1 MAVDVGEA
9 VVASSVA
16 KRQAF
21 VVHAE
26 QMQER
31 CMEVVHVD
39 LVLSDGRSQFV
50 GASVGDAALGSAAG
64 KPR

>member
-1 MAVDVGEA
+1 
-9 VVASSVA
+9 
-16 KRQAF
+16 
-21 VVHAE
+21 
-26 QMQER
+26 MQER